1 MAVLRIYVENQAT
14 LEPILFYCS
23 SKCNQTKE
31 EANEDCLCTHN
42 THIFFLCDYYQFFS
56 FSCQN
61 TNITGSNCAI
71 VGCNLSKKQISTV
84 SNTADTQIT

>member
-1 MAVLRIYVENQAT
+1 MAVLRIYVENQAI

-42 THIFFLCDYYQFFS
+42 THIFFFYVTIISFFL
-56 FSCQN
+56 FPVK
-61 TNITGSNCAI
+61 I
-71 VGCNLSKKQISTV
+71 QI
-84 SNTADTQIT
+84 